1 MIEKEISKRM
11 KEGVMIDA
19 HPRISIMLAFK
30 VLDKEGYN
38 PRTDRIDYC
47 TDYQDQFTRVKY
59 LKTSRE
65 IDEETGKEYLSRHYV
80 MSMPD
85 KYVPAKET
93 PQGVVRSMEDIK

>member
-1 MIEKEISKRM
+1 MVEDKISKRM

-19 HPRISIMLAFK
+19 EPEISVMIAFK
-30 VLDKEGYN
+30 ILHREGYN
-38 PRTDRIDYC
+38 PRTDRIEYS

-93 PQGVVRSMEDIK
+93 PQGVIRSMEDI

>member
-1 MIEKEISKRM
+1 MYEESVSKRM

-19 HPRISIMLAFK
+19 HPRISTMLAFK

-47 TDYQDQFTRVKY
+47 TEYQDQFTRVKY

-65 IDEETGKEYLSRHYV
+65 IDEQTGKEYLCRHYA
-80 MSMPD
+80 MRIPD
-85 KYVPAKET
+85 KYVPVKEA
-93 PQGVVRSMEDIK
+93 PQGVICSEEDI